1 MGMYDNVSLEE
12 DVSLPYFPESLDK
25 TELNWQS
32 KSFERALA
40 QYKLTEDGRLLK
52 EEERHRAKTDEE
64 KQAEAN
70 KWGFDSWDA
79 YTTEYDEMDDYS
91 TQFYP
96 DSIEV
101 AEDEAEE
108 SPPSFHPSE
117 QVLEDTYWADQ
128 NYHGSFEFYASIR
141 EDPVSYEEFSTLDG
155 ETVER
160 PDEWELDILLSYEA
174 RFTEGELQN
183 IVLVGRHNS
192 REDVRQQLEEWSDD

>member
-1 MGMYDNVSLEE
+1 MAMFDSVSVEA
-12 DVSLPYFPESLDK
+12 DVSLPHFPESLDK
-25 TELNWQS
+25 TEIGWQS

-40 QYKLTEDGRLLK
+40 QYKLTADGRLLK
-52 EEERHRAKTDEE
+52 KEERHREKTDEE
-64 KQAEAN
+64 KQAEAEQ
-70 KWGFDSWDA
+70 WGFDSWDA
-79 YTTEYDEMDDYS
+79 YTTAYDEMDDDS
-91 TQFYP
+91 MQFYP

-101 AEDEAEE
+101 AEDEK

-128 NYHGSFEFYASIR
+128 NYHGSFEFYSSIR
-141 EDPVSYEEFSTLDG
+141 EDPVSYEEFSKLDG

-183 IVLVGRHNS
+183 IVVVGRHDS
-192 REDVRQQLEEWSDD
+192 KEDVLQQLEEWNDG